1 MGRVRQRDGASPL
14 SRESEVRSAASRTT
28 TKMIGVAGTLRRC
41 FERLRLG
48 CAASRDGAAN
58 DLGRQTVNDRMAAMF
73 CEHKLELP
81 AGVRQAFC
89 YLIFAPVINSTIWS
103 GVLEKVTMDLL
114 TKMRVSGV

>member
-1 MGRVRQRDGASPL
+1 
-14 SRESEVRSAASRTT
+14 
-28 TKMIGVAGTLRRC
+28 
-41 FERLRLG
+41 
-48 CAASRDGAAN
+48 
-58 DLGRQTVNDRMAAMF
+58 MAAMF
-73 CEHKLELP
+73 CEHKLEQP